1 MRIGTTKLATTR
13 LALLS
18 SVAAA
23 LSFIGAAGA
32 QAETIYVTEP
42 DAIAAP
48 GYVYA
53 APAPYDA
60 PRYVVTEPAAPVL
73 VDPQASYVVVEP
85 QAVVEPQPY
94 AVSPP
99 LVVTPRNT
107 YVAPREVYRAPRE
120 VYRTPVAPRSSGV
133 VTTGFSPR
141 SCFIDLNGFERC

>member
-1 MRIGTTKLATTR
+1 MR

-23 LSFIGAAGA
+23 LSFLGAAGA

-42 DAIAAP
+42 DGIAVP
-48 GYVYA
+48 GYVYT

-60 PRYVVTEPAAPVL
+60 RRYVVTEPAP
-73 VDPQASYVVVEP
+73 VVVEP
-85 QAVVEPQPY
+85 RTSYIVEPQPY
-94 AVSPP
+94 LARPQ
-99 LVVTPRNT
+99 VVVVPRET
-107 YVAPREVYRAPRE
+107 YGAPREIYRA
-120 VYRTPVAPRSSGV
+120 PVAPRSGI